1 LGSGRWDSE
10 ILMMIRQYFSIY
22 ACRKHFYIGSANIG
36 SRGASWT
43 KELGVLV
50 TNCPALGE
58 DASKLIQLYWDI
70 YAMDQL
76 PSK

>member
-1 LGSGRWDSE
+1 
-10 ILMMIRQYFSIY
+10 M
-22 ACRKHFYIGSANIG
+22 GSANIG

-50 TNCPALGE
+50 TNCPALGA

-70 YAMDQL
+70 NSMDQL
-76 PSK
+76 PSRLKITYSVFLSQSLEKSENTVIPR

>member
-1 LGSGRWDSE
+1 
-10 ILMMIRQYFSIY
+10 M
-22 ACRKHFYIGSANIG
+22 GSANIG

-50 TNCPALGE
+50 TNCPAMGA

-70 YAMDQL
+70 NSMDQL
-76 PSK
+76 PSR

>member
-1 LGSGRWDSE
+1 MRLG
-10 ILMMIRQYFSIY
+10 YFDQ
-22 ACRKHFYIGSANIG
+22 CPFRKHFYMGSANIG

-50 TNCPALGE
+50 TNCPALGA

-70 YAMDQL
+70 YSMDKL
-76 PSK
+76 PAKYV